1 LSIWPDGSIGVDK
14 KGGQWYNNAAYR
26 NNDDGLL
33 QRPVFSLLEK
43 GPLKESC
50 TYLPYDAVEEIAQLE
65 YLAYLSDSML
75 DEYAKEAE

>member
-1 LSIWPDGSIGVDK
+1 M
-14 KGGQWYNNAAYR
+14 
-26 NNDDGLL
+26 L